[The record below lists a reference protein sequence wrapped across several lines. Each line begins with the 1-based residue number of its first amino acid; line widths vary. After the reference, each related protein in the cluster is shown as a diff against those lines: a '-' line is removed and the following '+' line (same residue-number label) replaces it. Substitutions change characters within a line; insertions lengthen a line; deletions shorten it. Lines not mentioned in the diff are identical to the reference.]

1 MANKPTKAGSPER
14 AKLAD
19 AVLANMESGMS
30 CWKACEKAGVKNST
44 FMLWVSQDSALA
56 ENYARAREN
65 YVERI
70 AQEVM
75 ELSDVDVGET
85 PDGRKDWAAV
95 QKHKL
100 QVDTR
105 KWLLSKLA
113 PKKYGE
119 KIEISGDK
127 ESPLVHRIERV
138 VIKK

>member
-1 MANKPTKAGSPER
+1 MANKPTKQGSPER
-14 AKLAD
+14 TKLAD
-19 AVLANMESGMS
+19 AVLANMETGMS

-56 ENYARAREN
+56 ESYARAREN

-138 VIKK
+138 VVK

>member
-1 MANKPTKAGSPER
+1 MANKPTKQGSPER

-19 AVLANMESGMS
+19 AVLANMEVGMS

-138 VIKK
+138 VVK

>member
-1 MANKPTKAGSPER
+1 
-14 AKLAD
+14 
-19 AVLANMESGMS
+19 
-30 CWKACEKAGVKNST
+30 VKNST

-56 ENYARAREN
+56 ESYAHAREN
-65 YVERI
+65 FVERI

-138 VIKK
+138 VVK

>member
-1 MANKPTKAGSPER
+1 MMANKPTKPGSPER

-56 ENYARAREN
+56 ESYARAREN

-138 VIKK
+138 VVK

>member
-1 MANKPTKAGSPER
+1 MANKRTKPGSPER

-19 AVLANMESGMS
+19 AVLANMETGMS

-95 QKHKL
+95 QKHRL

-138 VIKK
+138 VVK

>member
-1 MANKPTKAGSPER
+1 MANKPTKPGSPER

-19 AVLANMESGMS
+19 AVLANMEAGMS

-44 FMLWVSQDSALA
+44 FLLWVSQDSALA
-56 ENYARAREN
+56 ESYAQAREN
-65 YVERI
+65 FVERI

-138 VIKK
+138 VVK

>member
-1 MANKPTKAGSPER
+1 MMANKPTKPGSPER

-44 FMLWVSQDSALA
+44 FLLWVSQDSALA
-56 ENYARAREN
+56 ESYARAREN

-138 VIKK
+138 VVK

>member
-1 MANKPTKAGSPER
+1 MANKPTKPGSPER
-14 AKLAD
+14 AKLAE

-44 FMLWVSQDSALA
+44 FMLWLSQDSALA
-56 ENYARAREN
+56 ESYAQAREN
-65 YVERI
+65 FVERI

-138 VIKK
+138 VVK

>member
-1 MANKPTKAGSPER
+1 MASKPTKQGSPER

-19 AVLANMESGMS
+19 AVLANMETGMS

-138 VIKK
+138 VVK

>member
-1 MANKPTKAGSPER
+1 MANKPTKPGSPER
-14 AKLAD
+14 TKLAD
-19 AVLANMESGMS
+19 AVLANMEAGMS

-138 VIKK
+138 VVK

>member
-1 MANKPTKAGSPER
+1 MANKPTKLGSPER

-56 ENYARAREN
+56 ESYAHAREN
-65 YVERI
+65 FVERI

-138 VIKK
+138 VVK

>member
-1 MANKPTKAGSPER
+1 MANKPTKQGSPER

-19 AVLANMESGMS
+19 AVLANMETGMS

-138 VIKK
+138 VVK

>member
-1 MANKPTKAGSPER
+1 
-14 AKLAD
+14 
-19 AVLANMESGMS
+19 
-30 CWKACEKAGVKNST
+30 
-44 FMLWVSQDSALA
+44 
-56 ENYARAREN
+56 
-65 YVERI
+65 
-70 AQEVM
+70 M

-119 KIEISGDK
+119 KLEISGDDK
-127 ESPLVHRIERV
+127 SPLVHRIEL
-138 VIKK
+138 IAKSE

>member
-1 MANKPTKAGSPER
+1 MANKPTKLGSPER

-19 AVLANMESGMS
+19 AVLANMETGMS

-119 KIEISGDK
+119 KLEISGDK

-138 VIKK
+138 VVK

>member
-1 MANKPTKAGSPER
+1 MANKPTKPGSPER

-19 AVLANMESGMS
+19 AVLANMEAGMS
-30 CWKACEKAGVKNST
+30 CFKACQQASVPMPT

-56 ENYARAREN
+56 ESYAQAREN
-65 YVERI
+65 FVERI

-138 VIKK
+138 VVK